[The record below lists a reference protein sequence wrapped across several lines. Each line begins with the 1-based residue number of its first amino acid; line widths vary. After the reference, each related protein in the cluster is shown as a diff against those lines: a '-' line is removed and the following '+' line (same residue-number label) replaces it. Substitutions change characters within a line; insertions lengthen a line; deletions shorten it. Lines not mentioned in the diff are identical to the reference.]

1 MKRLLL
7 STLLAVSAAA
17 SAATP
22 VLAARISIIAP
33 YRATQFEGSVMAV
46 RGLAQVRE
54 NEQLQG
60 TDVRLV
66 APDGRVLFTGFIPK
80 LNAYAFPHVKA
91 LDGKEVVMYGV
102 MEKYQGH
109 GATQLIFRDQVQAWP
124 VVPRQR
130 PSA

>member
-1 MKRLLL
+1 MIRLLL
-7 STLLAVSAAA
+7 LTLLAFSV
-17 SAATP
+17 ATP
-22 VLAARISIIAP
+22 ALAARISIIAP

-54 NEQLQG
+54 NEQLHG

-66 APDGRVLFTGFIPK
+66 APDGRILFFGFIPK
-80 LNAYAFPHVKA
+80 LNEYAFPHVKA

-102 MEKYQGH
+102 MEKYQGR

-130 PSA
+130 PAA